1 MKTKPNVLVLKTDG
15 INCDSETA
23 FAFNLAGGIAKI
35 VHVNDLRNKKDS
47 LNNYHILAIPGGFS
61 YGDDIVSGKILAIE
75 LASFFSK
82 ELKKFIK
89 RKDTLIIG
97 VCNGF
102 QVLVRTGLLP
112 FGFAQ
117 GKPLKMQA
125 ILVNNDSGHFE
136 CRWINLKIELNSKC
150 VFLNNPN
157 ASDGGPEERATNG
170 TPPRW
175 TSNGRVSYQIA
186 HGEGKFFAPKN
197 IIEKIEKQNLVVFR
211 YIDENGKPTQKYP
224 DNPNGAINAI
234 AGICDPSGKIL
245 GLMPHPERFV
255 FREQH
260 PNWRRMKINKSIRQV
275 EDARRGTQDLRPQ
288 GLPIFESMINYVK
301 KYEK

>member
-1 MKTKPNVLVLKTDG
+1 MKPKVLVLKTDG

-23 FAFNLAGGIAKI
+23 FAFNLVGGNASI

-61 YGDDIVSGKILAIE
+61 YGDDVVSGKILAIE

-97 VCNGF
+97 ICNGF
-102 QVLVRTGLLP
+102 QVLVRAGLLP
-112 FGFAQ
+112 FEEL
-117 GKPLKMQA
+117 GKMSAALT
-125 ILVNNDSGHFE
+125 NNDSGHFE
-136 CRWINLKIELNSKC
+136 CRWINLRIEKNNNC
-150 VFLNNPN
+150 VFLNNL
-157 ASDGGPEERATNG
+157 TMKQF
-170 TPPRW
+170 
-175 TSNGRVSYQIA
+175 SNFVSYQVA

-211 YIDENGKPTQKYP
+211 YADENGEPTQKYP
-224 DNPNGAINAI
+224 DNPNGALNAI

-255 FREQH
+255 RIEQH
-260 PNWRRMKINKSIRQV
+260 PNWRRMP
-275 EDARRGTQDLRPQ
+275 DLKPQ
-288 GLPIFESMINYVK
+288 GLPIFENMINYVK
-301 KYEK
+301 K